1 MMKTL
6 LMSMVI
12 WLVSNNAI
20 AQENKSQS
28 AIDPAKSSTPKPT
41 APKSNFVSVNGVRLH
56 YLDWGGSGETILFIH
71 GFPGRASNFRE
82 IAPRFTDKFRVLGLT
97 RRGHGESEKI
107 ETGYETDSLAEDVR
121 GFLDSMNIESV
132 ILIGF
137 SAGGDELTRFA
148 TLYPKRTIKLV
159 YLDAAY
165 DRRDISTL
173 ENADPLFGQGGEYPL
188 TKIEAAMIKSQDEF
202 RPDYSKIVAPTLSY
216 YAIAEEHWA
225 IKPGM
230 DDATKKK
237 AQHFVESVVQ
247 PRQWKNIEQFRREM
261 PKGKV
266 VVLRNTRHAFYDDPK
281 LKDQVVL
288 EIRSFLSKS
297 N

>member
-1 MMKTL
+1 MVKTL